1 MNNRRALKL
10 RALPLAALAL
20 SPALAQASSFQI
32 LEQSPA
38 QLGTAFAG
46 TASNVEDAS
55 TVFFNPAGMSQL
67 EGSQFTA
74 AGNAIVTEANFNDQ
88 DSNTGGSNGR
98 TEEVGLVPNIYYVQ
112 PLTERWTMGLGIN
125 APFGLKSE
133 YDRDWTGRYLATTSE
148 LTLVNINGTLSF
160 AVNDRLSVA
169 LGLNY
174 QDAEVTLENA
184 VDSTLGIAPDPA
196 TDSYASIMGDDTDVT
211 LDLSVFLQATDTTRL
226 GMTWR
231 QGGDFSLSGD
241 ALFDRNA
248 ICAPNEGFPT
258 GAPPAPTT
266 GTLCAGALAQREG
279 AVNADVT
286 MPSTLTLSASQQ
298 LTPEWTLH
306 GDLAWTEWSEISS
319 IGVINTGNDTEVDR
333 LELEYDDTFRY
344 ALGASYHYQGPWT
357 WRFGVAFD
365 EAPQTDPNLVTP
377 RIPDGD
383 RTWASVGFGYQF
395 SEAVSMDVSYA
406 HIFVDDVDIHDQDG
420 DTGNLVSG
428 NFDPRVDIIGVQG
441 NWRF

>member
-1 MNNRRALKL
+1 MNNRRTFNL
-10 RALPLAALAL
+10 RALPLAILAL
-20 SPALAQASSFQI
+20 SPALGQASSFQI

-46 TASNVEDAS
+46 TASNIQDAS

-67 EGSQFTA
+67 EGTQITA
-74 AGNAIVTEANFNDQ
+74 AGNVILTDANFIDR
-88 DSNTGGSNGR
+88 DSNTGGTSGK

-112 PLTERWTMGLGIN
+112 PLSERWTMGLGIN

-148 LTLVNINGTLSF
+148 LRLVNINGTLSF
-160 AVNDRLSVA
+160 AVNDRLSLA

-184 VDSTLGIAPDPA
+184 VDSTLGAAPDPA
-196 TDSYASIMGDDTDVT
+196 TDSYASIVGDDTDVT

-226 GMTWR
+226 GMIWR
-231 QGGDFSLSGD
+231 QGGEFSLAGD
-241 ALFDRNA
+241 ARFDRNA

-258 GAPPAPTT
+258 GAPTAPTT

-279 AVNADVT
+279 PVTADVT
-286 MPSTLTLSASQQ
+286 MPSTLTLSMSQQ

-306 GDLAWTEWSEISS
+306 GDLAWTEWSEIGS
-319 IGVINTGNDTEVDR
+319 IGVINTGNDVEVDR
-333 LELEYDDTFRY
+333 LELEYDDTLRY
-344 ALGASYHYQGPWT
+344 ALGASYHNSGPWT

-365 EAPQTDPNLVTP
+365 EAPQTDPSLVTP

-383 RTWASVGFGYQF
+383 RTWAGVGFGYEI
-395 SEAVSMDVSYA
+395 SDALSIDVSYA
-406 HIFVDDVDIHDQDG
+406 HVFVDDVSIQNQNSQ
-420 DTGNLVSG
+420 TGHLVSG
-428 NFDPRVDIIGVQG
+428 SFDPRVDIFGVQG

>member
-1 MNNRRALKL
+1 MNNWPTFKFHTLS
-10 RALPLAALAL
+10 LAILAL
-20 SPALAQASSFQI
+20 SPAVTQASSFQI

-46 TASNVEDAS
+46 TASNISDAS

-67 EGSQFTA
+67 EGRQATV
-74 AGNAIVTEANFNDQ
+74 AGNVILTEASFNDQ
-88 DSNTGGSNGR
+88 GSNTGGVSGH

-112 PLTERWTMGLGIN
+112 PLTERLTLGLGIN

-133 YDRDWTGRYLATTSE
+133 YERDWTGRYLATTSE

-160 AVNDRLSVA
+160 AVNNRLSVA

-184 VDSTLGIAPDPA
+184 VDSTLGVAPAPS
-196 TDSYASIMGDDTDVT
+196 TDSYASIIGNDTDVT

-241 ALFDRNA
+241 ARFDRNA
-248 ICAPNEGFPT
+248 LCAPNEGFPT

-266 GTLCAGALAQREG
+266 GTLCAGALTQREG

-286 MPSTLTLSASQQ
+286 LPSTLTLSVSQQ

-306 GDLAWTEWSEISS
+306 GDLAWTEWSEIGS
-319 IGVINTGNDTEVDR
+319 IGVINVSNDVEVDR
-333 LELEYDDTFRY
+333 LELEYDDTLRY
-344 ALGASYHYQGPWT
+344 ALGASYHNNGPLT

-383 RTWASVGFGYQF
+383 RTWASAGFNYAF
-395 SEAVSMDVSYA
+395 SETVSIDVSYA
-406 HIFVDDVDIHDQDG
+406 HIFVDDVNIQDQDS
-420 DTGNLVSG
+420 DTGHLVRG